1 MDNIGIDTDL
11 MTVTVKPN
19 QQSSRSVKYSLQDSL
34 FDIDGDSKVYFIQ
47 EVDDERYQVIFGDNI
62 FGKKLED
69 SNFIEVNYITSSGDA
84 ANGVNNFKFS
94 GRLAYNRN
102 SRRLCRHFWR
112 FCTYNRH

>member
-69 SNFIEVNYITSSGDA
+69 SNFIEVNYITSSGCLLYTSPSPRD
-84 ANGVNNFKFS
+84 
-94 GRLAYNRN
+94 RTR
-102 SRRLCRHFWR
+102 SRMPSSA
-112 FCTYNRH
+112 

>member
-1 MDNIGIDTDL
+1 

-69 SNFIEVNYITSSGDA
+69 NNFIEVNYITSSGDA

-94 GRLAYNRN
+94 GRLV
-102 SRRLCRHFWR
+102 L
-112 FCTYNRH
+112 